1 MKLVLALAAAAALM
15 AQERYAGSADL
26 DRAIEAA
33 VAARQIPGAVCAVGQ
48 PGKILHRAAYGSRAL
63 VPRREPMTLD
73 TVFDV
78 ASLTKVVAT
87 TSAMMKLFEQGRV
100 RLNDPV
106 TDYLPGFQGGK
117 SGITVRQLLTHYSG
131 LRPDVDI
138 EPAWSG
144 YEEGIRRA
152 LTDKPVAAPGERFIY
167 SDINFI
173 LLGEIV
179 RVVTGKTL
187 PEYVRENVFL
197 PLGMR
202 ETRFQPESALRP
214 RIAPTEILKGTAAPL
229 RGVVHDPTTR
239 YMGGVAGHAGLFTTA
254 DDLARFAEA
263 LLDGGKGVFQPAT
276 IAKFTSPNSPPD
288 RTQIRGLGWDI
299 DTRFSSNRGELFP
312 VGSYGHTG
320 FTGTSLWIDPVSRT
334 YVILL
339 ANSVHP
345 KVTAPISSLRSRV
358 ATIAAAHA
366 GVVKP
371 GTALTSYNEAVA
383 GASRAVARNGHV
395 LTGLDI
401 LVESKFA
408 PLQGKRVGLV
418 SNHTGI
424 DRLGRRNVDLMREAG
439 VHLVAL
445 FSPEHGFAGAY
456 DQEKIANTTDHATG
470 LPVYSLYDG
479 NRRRPLPETLEGIDT
494 LVFDI
499 QDIGARFYT
508 YMCTMR
514 NAMEEASKKNIAV
527 LVLDRPNP
535 VTGTRVEGPLL
546 DASLESFV
554 GCFGLPL
561 RHGMTMGELALMFR
575 DGLGLQTPVE
585 VVKMQ
590 GWERG
595 DWFDSTGLPWVN
607 PSPNIRSLN
616 AALLYPGIGMIEY
629 SKNYSVG
636 RGTDAPFEW
645 VGAEFIRGAELAA
658 WLNGRS
664 LAGVRVY
671 PVKFRPESS
680 NLAGRTVEG
689 VRFMV
694 TDREQFDAS
703 RLGLELASALVR
715 LYPGKIVPAQSEKLI
730 GQQKTVEELAAG
742 VDARLISER
751 IASEMEAFLAKRR
764 KFLLY

>member
-1 MKLVLALAAAAALM
+1 
-15 AQERYAGSADL
+15 
-26 DRAIEAA
+26 
-33 VAARQIPGAVCAVGQ
+33 
-48 PGKILHRAAYGSRAL
+48 
-63 VPRREPMTLD
+63 
-73 TVFDV
+73 
-78 ASLTKVVAT
+78 
-87 TSAMMKLFEQGRV
+87 
-100 RLNDPV
+100 
-106 TDYLPGFQGGK
+106 
-117 SGITVRQLLTHYSG
+117 
-131 LRPDVDI
+131 
-138 EPAWSG
+138 
-144 YEEGIRRA
+144 
-152 LTDKPVAAPGERFIY
+152 
-167 SDINFI
+167 
-173 LLGEIV
+173 
-179 RVVTGKTL
+179 
-187 PEYVRENVFL
+187 
-197 PLGMR
+197 MR
-202 ETRFQPESALRP
+202 ETRFQPEASLRP
-214 RIAPTEILKGTAAPL
+214 RIAPTETLKGTAAPL
-229 RGVVHDPTTR
+229 RGVVHDPTAR

-254 DDLARFAEA
+254 DDLAKFAEA

-299 DTRFSSNRGELFP
+299 ETRFSSNRGELFP

-320 FTGTSLWIDPVSRT
+320 FTGTSLWIDPISRT

-366 GVVKP
+366 GAVRP
-371 GTALTSYNEAVA
+371 GTALTGYNEAMA
-383 GASRAVARNGHV
+383 GASRAVARNGRV
-395 LTGLDI
+395 LTGLDV

-439 VHLVAL
+439 VNLVAL

-456 DQEKIANTTDHATG
+456 DQEKIADTADRATG

-514 NAMEEASKKNIAV
+514 NTMEEAAKKNIAFF
-527 LVLDRPNP
+527 VLDRPNP

-546 DASLESFV
+546 DATLESFV

-575 DGLGLQTPVE
+575 DGLGIRSPVE
-585 VVKMQ
+585 IVKMR

-607 PSPNIRSLN
+607 PSPNIRGLN

-664 LAGVRVY
+664 LAGVRAY

-680 NLAGRTVEG
+680 NLAGKTVEG
-689 VRFMV
+689 VRFVV

-703 RLGLELASALVR
+703 RLGLEVASALVR

-730 GQQKTVEELAAG
+730 GQRKTVEELAAG